1 MRDAF
6 GAHASDLLEADPRI
20 AVVLAD
26 ISADLFRAAAAA
38 HPDRVINVGIREQL
52 MVGVAGG
59 LALAGLRPIAH
70 TYAPFLVERAFEQV
84 KLDFEHQGTSGVLVS
99 VGASYDWAEGGFTH
113 FSPRDVALFDTLPG
127 WRVFV
132 PGHAAEVPPL
142 LERAVGSDEG
152 AYMRL
157 SLRRNTAPHG
167 GSGDALEVLRSGTRA
182 TVIAVGPVLDNVL
195 TATAELDVTVAY
207 TNTPR
212 PLDST
217 GLRDLAARTGNT
229 VVMVEPYL
237 EGTSDWLLSRAL
249 SDRPHRLLSI
259 GVGREELRRYGT
271 AAEHER
277 LHGLDPDGIAAR
289 LRRFLDRG
297 GEDDRGRERPGR
309 PDAGVDSGYG
319 V

>member
-6 GAHASDLLEADPRI
+6 AAHAADLLDADPRT

-26 ISADLFRAAAAA
+26 ISADRFRAAAAI
-38 HPDRVINVGIREQL
+38 HPHRVINVGIREQL
-52 MVGVAGG
+52 MIGVAGG
-59 LALAGLRPIAH
+59 LALAGMRPIAH

-99 VGASYDWAEGGFTH
+99 VGASYDWAEGSFTH

-132 PGHAAEVPPL
+132 PGHAAEVPAL
-142 LERAVGSDEG
+142 LDRAVDSDQG
-152 AYMRL
+152 AYLRL
-157 SLRRNTAPHG
+157 SLRHNAVPHG
-167 GSGDALEVLRSGTRA
+167 DADDTLTVLRSGTRA
-182 TVIAVGPVLDNVL
+182 TVVAVGPVLDNVL
-195 TATAELDVTVAY
+195 AATAGVDVTIAY

-217 GLRDLAARTGNT
+217 GLRHLAALTGDT

-237 EGTSDWLLSRAL
+237 EGTSDWLITRAL
-249 SDRPHRLLSI
+249 ADRPHRLLSI
-259 GVGREELRRYGT
+259 GVGRDELRRYGT
-271 AAEHER
+271 AAQHER

-289 LRRFLDRG
+289 IRRFLD
-297 GEDDRGRERPGR
+297 PA
-309 PDAGVDSGYG
+309 DA
-319 V
+319 